1 MILATV
7 VSGCASSSPSP
18 NNTPTGGVSFVDP
31 VARKALPKS
40 VIASGKLRVG
50 IDTSYP
56 PNEFLDAGGNPVGW
70 EVELMHAISLRLGV
84 NLEYHQVSFD
94 TIIPAVQAGNLD
106 MGLSSFFDT
115 AERQKLV
122 DLVDYYS
129 AGILW
134 VQKTG
139 EPSLDISNACGLAI
153 AAQKG
158 TFESDTDLP
167 AKSAACVAQN
177 KPAIEIKQYVLQTD
191 ATDALRLGRVSAFAA
206 DSPVSLFAI
215 KESAG
220 QLTAVGKT
228 YSTLDYGI
236 PVKKGSGLRLAL
248 KLAIKKV
255 MQDGTY
261 TKILDSWGVTAGAVD
276 SPKINGMGN

>member
-1 MILATV
+1 V
-7 VSGCASSSPSP
+7 NPE
-18 NNTPTGGVSFVDP
+18 
-31 VARKALPKS
+31 ARKALPAS
-40 VIASGKLRVG
+40 IISSGKLRVG
-50 IDTSYP
+50 IDTMYP
-56 PNEFLDAGGNPVGW
+56 PNEFRDAGGNPVGW
-70 EVELMHAISLRLGV
+70 EVDLMHAISQRLGL
-84 NLEYHQVSFD
+84 NLEYHQVPFD
-94 TIIPAVQAGNLD
+94 TIIPAVQANTLD

-115 AERQKLV
+115 PERQKLV

-134 VQKTG
+134 VQKAG
-139 EPSLDISNACGLAI
+139 SPSLEISNACGLAI

-158 TFESDTDLP
+158 TYESDTDLP
-167 AKSAACVAQN
+167 AKSAACVEQN
-177 KPAIEIKQYVLQTD
+177 KPAIDIKEYALQND
-191 ATDALRLGRVSAFAA
+191 ATDAVSLGRVSAFAA

-236 PVKKGSGLRLAL
+236 PVKKGSSLGIAL
-248 KLAIKKV
+248 KIVIKQL

-261 TKILDSWGVTAGAVD
+261 AKVLNSWGVEDGAV
-276 SPKINGMGN
+276 SAPKINGMGN